1 MDVLLEEYGDVL
13 ISIVGAV
20 IIIALT
26 DPVLNTVGGFI
37 NEILGALMG

>member
-13 ISIVGAV
+13 IS